1 MRRALIGLG
10 LLVLVFGVFCL
21 NYTVDGKAEHHAEW
35 ARENGF
41 PEPANQI
48 FVLGVACTACGAGAF
63 GFGLGRRRS

>member
-21 NYTVDGKAEHHAEW
+21 NYTAVGKTEHHAEW
-35 ARENGF
+35 AREKGL
-41 PEPANQI
+41 PEPRGDI
-48 FVLGVACTACGAGAF
+48 FVLGVACTAFGAGAF